1 MRFPIADVAQREVG
15 EPLGVQRVV
24 TLDASNHVVVLV
36 LGQIRPRREEDVR
49 KLAYCDGRCSKKL
62 LHVTYVHTALI
73 GHDPVAR
80 GPRPFMLL
88 PARLDIYR
96 LELLTVPRHSIVY

>member
-1 MRFPIADVAQREVG
+1 VRFHLADVAQREVG
-15 EPLGVQRVV
+15 EPLRVQRVM

-49 KLAYCDGRCSKKL
+49 KLAYCDGRCIKKL
-62 LHVTYVHTALI
+62 FHAAYVHTALI

-80 GPRPFMLL
+80 GP
-88 PARLDIYR
+88 
-96 LELLTVPRHSIVY
+96 